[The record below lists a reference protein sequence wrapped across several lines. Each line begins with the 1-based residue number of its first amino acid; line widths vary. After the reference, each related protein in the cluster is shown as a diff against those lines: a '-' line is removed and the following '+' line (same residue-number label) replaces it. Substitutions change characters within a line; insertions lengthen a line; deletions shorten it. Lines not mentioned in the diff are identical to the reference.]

1 MEFYLLRNDPASPT
15 PPVDGAGYFGVSED
29 ASSATRDEVLTTL
42 RAMGIAVGG
51 AHHETGPGQEEL
63 DLLETDPL
71 RMADQLITVRQ
82 VVRSVAQRH
91 GLRAT
96 FMPKPMADAPGSG
109 MHVFQQLSWQD
120 GTDALRGDGDSL
132 SQTAYWMI
140 GGQVA
145 HALGMSLIVGPTVNS
160 YKRLNA
166 GHRAPRY
173 ATWARVSQAS
183 LIRVPSHAEGER
195 TEIELRS
202 PDAMANPYLVFASA
216 LASGLDGVHNRI
228 DPPDPLDESFVTY
241 DDDEMAR
248 RGVTRLP
255 GTLGE
260 SIAAF
265 AQDGVVQGI
274 VGPYIADLL
283 MTVKRGEWEA
293 YRSHVSP
300 WEFGRYVDA

>member
-1 MEFYLLRNDPASPT
+1 
-15 PPVDGAGYFGVSED
+15 
-29 ASSATRDEVLTTL
+29 
-42 RAMGIAVGG
+42 
-51 AHHETGPGQEEL
+51 
-63 DLLETDPL
+63 
-71 RMADQLITVRQ
+71 MADQLITVRQ